1 MARQTYFYNPQ
12 TGTVGVYYGAGYGET
27 TPTVETIKSW
37 LRHPA
42 GQLTANSIIRV
53 DADKK
58 LDTLNLDQLNV
69 DEINNATLNGGDF

>member
-1 MARQTYFYNPQ
+1 MAKQAYFYNPD
-12 TGTVGVYYGAGYGET
+12 TGTVGIFYGAGRAET
-27 TPTVETIKSW
+27 TPTLETIKSW

-53 DADKK
+53 DADSK
-58 LDTLNLDQLNV
+58 LDKLNV

>member
-1 MARQTYFYNPQ
+1 MARQAYFYNPQ
-12 TGTVGVYYGAGYGET
+12 TGTVGVYYGSGTAES

-53 DADKK
+53 DGDSK
-58 LDTLNLDQLNV
+58 LDKLNV